1 MRTFREPSKEIPTRD
16 TDVVIAG
23 GGTAGVIA
31 ALASARNGART
42 TLIESKGYVGG
53 TAVEGG
59 TALHS
64 FYNLYQAFD
73 VEKKQLVKGIP
84 QELID
89 RLIAAGGCSGHAEM
103 SVGYDYDA
111 VATVIDTEIYKLVA
125 FEMLAEAGV
134 EVLVNTLL
142 ADTIMDNST
151 IQGVLTES
159 HTGREAILAK
169 SFVDC
174 TGYGDLAAR
183 AGAEYVEL
191 NDHPVANSV
200 GMGGVN
206 IDCYYSYLQS
216 LGAVSQRAE
225 GLRSEKPDQI
235 VRVDADWNKLPQ
247 DFLAAAHEIG
257 MSFVTTTLY
266 DDSFLF
272 IKLNYKMDT
281 SPTDRDAAALAE
293 LELRKRQQQAVG
305 LFQKF
310 VPGCENAYI
319 TRTSPS
325 LNIRRGRTILC
336 DYDITLED
344 VVEGRHF
351 EDDILAYGFH
361 DEAPRIQVKNGG
373 SYGIPYRALL
383 AKDVTNLYCA
393 GMIITTDWH
402 AHMSTR
408 NTVSC
413 MGQGQA
419 AGTAAA
425 LCSAQHCS
433 SRALAYD
440 DLKLALLKDGVVFVS
455 N

>member
-1 MRTFREPSKEIPTRD
+1 MRTFRESAKELPSRE
-16 TDVVIAG
+16 TDVVVAG
-23 GGTAGVIA
+23 GGTAGVVAAIA
-31 ALASARNGART
+31 AARNGART
-42 TLIESKGYVGG
+42 ILLESKGYVGG
-53 TAVEGG
+53 IAVEGG

-73 VEKKQLVKGIP
+73 VEKQQLVKGIP
-84 QELID
+84 QEIID
-89 RLIAAGGCSGHAEM
+89 RLVAAGGCTGHAEM
-103 SVGYDYDA
+103 SIGYDYDA

-125 FEMLAEAGV
+125 FEMLIEAGV

-142 ADTIMDNST
+142 ADTIMENGS

-159 HTGREAILAK
+159 RSGREAILAK

-174 TGYGDLAAR
+174 TGYGDLAAM
-183 AGAEYVEL
+183 AGADFVEL

-206 IDCYYSYLQS
+206 IDRYHEYLES

-225 GLRSEKPDQI
+225 GLRSGKTNQI
-235 VRVDADWNKLPQ
+235 VRVDANWNKLPA
-247 DFLAAAHEIG
+247 DFLAEASEIG

-266 DDSFLF
+266 DDSFMF

-281 SPTDRDAAALAE
+281 SPTNRDAVALAE
-293 LELRKRQQQAVG
+293 VELRKRQQKAAA
-305 LFQKF
+305 LFRKY

-325 LNIRRGRTILC
+325 LSIRRGRTILC

-344 VVEGRHF
+344 VVEGHHF

-361 DEAPRIQVKNGG
+361 DEAPRIQIKNGG

-383 AKDVTNLYCA
+383 PKGISNLYCA
-393 GMIITTDWH
+393 GMMITTDWH

-425 LCSAQHCS
+425 LCATQHCATRDLS
-433 SRALAYD
+433 FD
-440 DLKLALLKDGVVFVS
+440 DLLLALLKDGVVFIRE
-455 N
+455 